1 MANLFKLLFGKGF
14 EEKINNELDKVLA
27 ESDAYTKETI
37 SDIAKHYLQMA
48 RFITPDYCEIT
59 IDRTDFRQIKIDNKS
74 YDLNA
79 VISHSQRELSEHLLA
94 IDALFSDLT
103 AEGVDL
109 EKCIFEIESKLN
121 SK

>member
-1 MANLFKLLFGKGF
+1 MADFFELFFSKDF
-14 EEKINNELDKVLA
+14 EEKFNQELDKVLSERDGSIEEA
-27 ESDAYTKETI
+27 I
-37 SDIAKHYLQMA
+37 SDIAEHYLQMA

-74 YDLNA
+74 YDLNV
-79 VISHSQRELSEHLLA
+79 VIPHNQAKFTEHLLA